1 MTSTWTQETEPL
13 CQTRDVRVGK
23 RPISFESFLRMTDE
37 NDSFELLEGVLV
49 PKMAAQYPHEN
60 RFAWLLAILR
70 VYVNSKGLGV
80 VLGSRSAI
88 EIDEFR
94 GRIPD
99 ILFIR
104 SGREHIIQDR
114 AIYGAPDMVVEIVS
128 PSNTAADLVALEADY
143 RHTGVA
149 EILFWYPEQKKLVV
163 LRKRDNAYTEETLTD
178 GEFRSDAV
186 QGFHLDW
193 SDMFASPLPSEREI
207 LDRLLA
213 G

>member
-13 CQTRDVRVGK
+13 SQTRAVRVAK
-23 RPISFESFLRMTDE
+23 RPISFEAFLRMTDE
-37 NDSFELLEGVLV
+37 NDSFELLEGALV

-70 VYVNSKGLGV
+70 IYVSSKGLGV

-104 SGREHIIQDR
+104 SGREQIIQDR
-114 AIYGAPDMVVEIVS
+114 AIYGAPDLVVEIVS
-128 PSNTAADLVALEADY
+128 ASNSAADIVSLEADY
-143 RHTGVA
+143 CHIGVA
-149 EILFWYPEQKKLVV
+149 EIVFWHPEQRKVVV
-163 LRKRDNAYTEETLTD
+163 LRKRDSGYSEETLSA
-178 GEFRSDAV
+178 GEFRSESV
-186 QGFHLDW
+186 PGLHLDLA
-193 SDMFASPLPSEREI
+193 DMFSNPLPGELDI
-207 LDRLLA
+207 LNRLLA
-213 G
+213 E